1 MPTYFDFE
9 TNNNALSGKV
19 HKFQTSILEADHPP
33 MGDSSNRVA
42 TTGWINNLL
51 GNNPLFPKVIQSSD
65 LSISITEGYIPTPS
79 EAEVLIPATSNPI
92 AVVGNTTEYIYIRYM
107 DLKPVVSTIQPTPT
121 QGYLLAIVKS
131 DSTKILSITPTTPNA
146 AGWANLESPFFI
158 GEPQAP
164 TPPLG
169 DCSNAIA
176 TTEFICQ
183 VVQSLLSNQKMD
195 NTPQIVDVGGLNVNV
210 SEGEVVKPDNT
221 ICDILPLITPVA
233 LTPNSTEYIYIRYS
247 DCALVASTTIP
258 NPGVGLI
265 LGTVETDDMKII
277 SINQIAGTISG
288 LINSNFVVGFGG
300 RLLPII

>member
-164 TPPLG
+164 TPPPG

-195 NTPQIVDVGGLNVNV
+195 KTPQIVDAGGLNVNV
-210 SEGEVVKPDNT
+210 SEGEVVKPDNI

-247 DCALVASTTIP
+247 DSVCLCCAPNFKKRCVVTLCILYIHLYHTPFFLVVP
-258 NPGVGLI
+258 YYL
-265 LGTVETDDMKII
+265 
-277 SINQIAGTISG
+277 
-288 LINSNFVVGFGG
+288 FF
-300 RLLPII
+300 